1 MNIHKL
7 WRHRQLPTT
16 LSCNNHGSNYITNY
30 NDDQIIVPPTRLESK
45 IVMIIDTPTVNQPYK
60 IKIRPK
66 CPMIIHIFVDI
77 ILIKSWSGINYSD
90 KKSSVMVCFSL

>member
-77 ILIKSWSGINYSD
+77 ILIKSWSGINYLD